1 MFNFFTVM
9 PRNFR
14 ELFVYK
20 MAHKFVLDV
29 YPIVK
34 SFPEYESNNL
44 VSQIRRAATSLPLN
58 VAEGASDRSDKC
70 FLMYLNFAYRSTKEL
85 EACFELAFDLG
96 YINQEVYSKILHDLE
111 TLAVKFYR
119 FMCAIEEKVNF
130 KKNTRNDYHNFEK
143 IQLDSKYGGK
153 S

>member
-1 MFNFFTVM
+1 M

-14 ELFVYK
+14 DLYVYK
-20 MAHKFVLDV
+20 MAHKFVLEV

-34 SFPEYESNNL
+34 SFPECESNNL

-96 YINQEVYSKILHDLE
+96 YVSKEVYSKILHDLE

-119 FMCAIEEKVNF
+119 FMCVLENKPSF
-130 KKNTRNDYHNFEK
+130 KRNTRNDYNNFEK
-143 IQLDSKYGGK
+143 IQLDQKYSVK
-153 S
+153 E

>member
-1 MFNFFTVM
+1 M

-20 MAHKFVLDV
+20 MAHKLVLDV

-34 SFPEYESNNL
+34 SFPDYESNNL

-58 VAEGASDRSDKC
+58 IAEGASDRSEKG

-96 YINQEVYSKILHDLE
+96 YINQEVYSIILHDLE

-119 FMCAIEEKVNF
+119 FMCAIEEKISF
-130 KKNTRNDYHNFEK
+130 KKNTRNDFHNFEK
-143 IQLDSKYGGK
+143 MQLDSKYGGK